1 MSEAHS
7 GPDAYRFVS
16 ALVPQSG
23 SKIEDAVLGPTFWG
37 TSRQVISGL
46 LSKRSESERGAHA
59 GVQSAVKNRLSWR
72 AWNALGRTSEMRSLI
87 RRAVVRLD
95 EASDQAFAAGAV
107 LARISAR
114 LLVTAVLIL

>member
-7 GPDAYRFVS
+7 GPDAYRFVLAAFVS
-16 ALVPQSG
+16 AIVPQSG

-59 GVQSAVKNRLSWR
+59 GVQSAGKNR
-72 AWNALGRTSEMRSLI
+72 
-87 RRAVVRLD
+87 D
-95 EASDQAFAAGAV
+95 
-107 LARISAR
+107 
-114 LLVTAVLIL
+114 